1 VGFLARD
8 SGTGPVGTRRS
19 IRGLFAS
26 SVGTTEHARGSGCNS
41 LRRVGN
47 CQEHGLLQCR
57 LCQVAVLFQNDPYD
71 LEVRLPQ
78 IRRKSHRGLFPSD
91 SMNYS
96 VLLALV
102 MLWVTEQDAREFKGD
117 EGEMRYLLPDD
128 LFGSSRVALGTLAPE
143 VGGVPSWEAIIPR
156 GALRSYGGSD
166 EGPPT
171 GTGTTGTNRTA
182 AAGSEGA
189 PICHAIKGSK

>member
-1 VGFLARD
+1 M
-8 SGTGPVGTRRS
+8 
-19 IRGLFAS
+19 
-26 SVGTTEHARGSGCNS
+26 
-41 LRRVGN
+41 
-47 CQEHGLLQCR
+47 
-57 LCQVAVLFQNDPYD
+57 
-71 LEVRLPQ
+71 PQ
-78 IRRKSHRGLFPSD
+78 IHRKSRRGLFPSD
-91 SMNYS
+91 SMNHS

-102 MLWVTEQDAREFKGD
+102 MPWVTEQDAREFKGD

-128 LFGSSRVALGTLAPE
+128 LFGSSRVALGTLAP
-143 VGGVPSWEAIIPR
+143 GVDRVPAWEAIAPR

-171 GTGTTGTNRTA
+171 GTGTYVVTGTNRTA